1 MNIIQHTVP
10 PVASGLRANILAIE
24 DDLGFRILYRDL
36 LSQSGY
42 SLVLMESPIDLQSA
56 FSDIS
61 PDIILLDLFFPSGS
75 GLDAISPLLSRWP
88 SAKIMVISAA
98 DEGAMAVEAIRRGA
112 YDFLNKDEKD
122 FGSRLL
128 LRIRQTLD
136 TIHLER
142 KIDLDIEAR
151 GGYAVGDDVL
161 VGTSRP
167 MREVYRLIDKVAVGG
182 VNALISGESG
192 TGKELVARAI
202 HLAGRRRA
210 LPFVSIDCGAMAGG
224 VLESELFGVARDYPG
239 FHNRERLI
247 GRLAM
252 VEEGVLLLDEIGNM
266 EVDLQSKLLRVL
278 EEKEFYPI
286 GSARGLRLHAQVL
299 ASTNV
304 DLPRA
309 IATGRF
315 REDLFFRL
323 NEVRIAMP
331 PLRERL
337 EDVSLLVTHFVDQY
351 NRRTRGDRRVT
362 PDAMQR
368 LLNHT
373 WPGNVRE
380 LKKTVERALILTDR
394 RFVMASDIQITQR
407 AASMDIPPLQVGSGR
422 NGPSLLPLK
431 DAEDAF
437 RKAYVAEIIGKM
449 DGDKQRAAVLLGVDL
464 RTIQRI
470 LMGKN

>member
-1 MNIIQHTVP
+1 MDTVQHTIAP
-10 PVASGLRANILAIE
+10 SALGLRANILAIE
-24 DDLGFRILYRDL
+24 DDPGFRILYRDL
-36 LSQSGY
+36 LSHAGY
-42 SLVLMESPIDLQSA
+42 SLTLVESPVDLQPGSA
-56 FSDIS
+56 DTS
-61 PDIILLDLFFPSGS
+61 PDIILLDLFFPSS
-75 GLDAISPLLSRWP
+75 NGLEAIPTLLSHWP
-88 SAKIMVISAA
+88 LAKIMVISAA

-122 FGSRLL
+122 FSARLL
-128 LRIRQTLD
+128 LRIRQTLE

-151 GGYAVGDDVL
+151 GGYVVGDDLL
-161 VGTSRP
+161 VGTSRA
-167 MREVYRLIDKVAVGG
+167 MRDVYRLIDKVAVGG

-202 HLAGRRRA
+202 HLTGRRRA

-239 FHNRERLI
+239 FHNRERLV
-247 GRLAM
+247 GRLAA
-252 VEEGVLLLDEIGNM
+252 VGEGVLLLDEIGNM
-266 EVDLQSKLLRVL
+266 EVDLQAKLLRVL

-286 GSARGLRLHAQVL
+286 GSARSLRLPAQVV

-323 NEVRIAMP
+323 NEVRIPMP
-331 PLRERL
+331 PLRERM
-337 EDVSLLVTHFVDQY
+337 EDVSLLVTHFVAEH
-351 NRRTRGDRRVT
+351 NRRTREDRRVT
-362 PDAMQR
+362 PDALQNLMD
-368 LLNHT
+368 HT

-380 LKKTVERALILTDR
+380 LKKTVERALVLTDR
-394 RFVMASDIQITQR
+394 RFITAADIQITQR
-407 AASMDIPPLQVGSGR
+407 VGPADPSTTR
-422 NGPSLLPLK
+422 VRSLVPNGPSMLPLK
-431 DAEDAF
+431 EAEDAF
-437 RKAYVAEIIGKM
+437 RKAYVEEIIRKM

-470 LMGKN
+470 LLSK

>member
-1 MNIIQHTVP
+1 MDTVQHTIAP
-10 PVASGLRANILAIE
+10 LASGLRANILAIE
-24 DDLGFRILYRDL
+24 DDAGFRALYRDL
-36 LSQSGY
+36 LPSAGHSLTLAKSPLELHASQSDA
-42 SLVLMESPIDLQSA
+42 P
-56 FSDIS
+56 
-61 PDIILLDLFFPSGS
+61 PDIILLDLFFPRAN
-75 GLDAISPLLSRWP
+75 GLETIPCLLSRWP

-98 DEGAMAVEAIRRGA
+98 DEGAMAVQAIRRGA

-122 FGSRLL
+122 FAARLL
-128 LRIRQTLD
+128 LRIRQMLE

-142 KIDLDIEAR
+142 KIDLDIDAR
-151 GGYAVGDDVL
+151 GGYAVGDDLL
-161 VGTSRP
+161 VGTGRA
-167 MREVYRLIDKVAVGG
+167 MREVYRLIDKVALGG

-224 VLESELFGVARDYPG
+224 VLESELFGVAKDYPG
-239 FHNRERLI
+239 FHNRERLV
-247 GRLAM
+247 GRLSA
-252 VEEGVLLLDEIGNM
+252 VGDGVLLLDEIGNM
-266 EVDLQSKLLRVL
+266 EVDLQAKLLRVL
-278 EEKEFYPI
+278 EEKEFLPI
-286 GSARGLRLHAQVL
+286 GEARNLRLGAQVL
-299 ASTNV
+299 ASTNS

-323 NEVRIAMP
+323 NEVRIYVP
-331 PLRERL
+331 PLRERM
-337 EDVSLLVTHFVDQY
+337 EDVLLLVTHFVDEH
-351 NRRTRGDRRVT
+351 NRRTRGDRRLT
-362 PDAMQR
+362 PDALQKLMD
-368 LLNHT
+368 HG

-394 RFVMASDIQITQR
+394 RFVTAADIQITPR
-407 AASMDIPPLQVGSGR
+407 A
-422 NGPSLLPLK
+422 GPADPSLSRLTSLLPDGSSMLALK

-437 RKAYVAEIIGKM
+437 RKAYVEEIVRKM

-470 LMGKN
+470 LIGK